1 MAKETGLVMLG
12 EVVQNLWPGGYLV
25 KIPELNMDIKAG
37 LGWKMKLHRIGIL
50 PGDKVD
56 VEISMYDTTQ
66 WRIIYRHSKDKPR
79 PGMPLPWTP
88 LPEEAPKTTTI
99 PLTPDNTIKKAA

>member
-25 KIPELNMDIKAG
+25 KIPELNVDIKAG
-37 LGWKMKLHRIGIL
+37 LGGKMKLHRIGIL

-56 VEISMYDTTQ
+56 VEISMYDMTQ
-66 WRIIYRHSKDKPR
+66 GRIIYRHSKDKPR
-79 PGMPLPWTP
+79 PGMTP
-88 LPEEAPKTTTI
+88 PATTTEEAPK
-99 PLTPDNTIKKAA
+99 AA